1 MRRGVAAVGPATVE
15 QTWERYAVLAEWSSW
30 SPPIRRVEA
39 SGARL
44 TAGLTG
50 VVHGPPGVVIPFVV
64 DAVDEVAHTWSWH
77 VHVGPLRV
85 DLEHEVLAT
94 STGGSATTLVVDGPL
109 PVALLYPEA
118 ARIALSRLVA
128 R

>member
-1 MRRGVAAVGPATVE
+1 MTPSPAHQFDDLDE
-15 QTWERYAVLAEWSSW
+15 ELAFQAGFRAYCKRERDREFLRELA
-30 SPPIRRVEA
+30 
-39 SGARL
+39 
-44 TAGLTG
+44 AGLTG

-109 PVALLYPEA
+109 PVALLYPEV